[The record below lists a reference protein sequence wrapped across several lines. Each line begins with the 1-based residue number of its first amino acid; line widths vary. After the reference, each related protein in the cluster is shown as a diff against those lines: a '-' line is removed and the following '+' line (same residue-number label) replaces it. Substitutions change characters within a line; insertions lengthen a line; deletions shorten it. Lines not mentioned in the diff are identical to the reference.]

1 MHSRRLFLTICIPLV
16 LTAMTQ
22 ADDITENQQKL
33 LKTFRGEFVK
43 ITPGKGK
50 FPKSFEMGSDS
61 ATQSPVHK
69 VTFDY
74 SFSVAKYE
82 VPQNLWEAVMGSNPS
97 RWKGPRNSV
106 EELSFADAESFCKK
120 ATQMMQQ
127 LNLIE
132 KNESIRLPS
141 ESEWEYFARAG
152 TTTAYSFGDDVKQLT
167 DYGWFTG
174 NAAGNDPPVG
184 VKKPNAWGLYDIHGY
199 LWEWCT
205 DTGSESY
212 KNAPIDGSPR
222 IDSKSKMRILRG
234 GSWKDAADKLTSSYR
249 SIVPADLKDDAV
261 GLRCILVTK

>member
-1 MHSRRLFLTICIPLV
+1 M
-16 LTAMTQ
+16 
-22 ADDITENQQKL
+22 
-33 LKTFRGEFVK
+33 
-43 ITPGKGK
+43 
-50 FPKSFEMGSDS
+50 
-61 ATQSPVHK
+61 
-69 VTFDY
+69 
-74 SFSVAKYE
+74 
-82 VPQNLWEAVMGSNPS
+82 
-97 RWKGPRNSV
+97 
-106 EELSFADAESFCKK
+106 
-120 ATQMMQQ
+120 
-127 LNLIE
+127 
-132 KNESIRLPS
+132 
-141 ESEWEYFARAG
+141 
-152 TTTAYSFGDDVKQLT
+152 KQLT

-212 KNAPIDGSPR
+212 KDAPIDGSPR

>member
-127 LNLIE
+127 LNLIVINLHIILIVVLQKVLMKTIKE
-132 KNESIRLPS
+132 QYQISINRLS
-141 ESEWEYFARAG
+141 L
-152 TTTAYSFGDDVKQLT
+152 TLIMNSFI
-167 DYGWFTG
+167 
-174 NAAGNDPPVG
+174 
-184 VKKPNAWGLYDIHGY
+184 PN
-199 LWEWCT
+199 
-205 DTGSESY
+205 
-212 KNAPIDGSPR
+212 
-222 IDSKSKMRILRG
+222 
-234 GSWKDAADKLTSSYR
+234 
-249 SIVPADLKDDAV
+249 
-261 GLRCILVTK
+261 LVTQNSKLETSKDL